1 VIVAMRDEY
10 DEKEM
15 GAVGA
20 WMLEYGEGLDGS
32 YV

>member
-1 VIVAMRDEY
+1 MRDEY

-20 WMLEYGEGLDGS
+20 WMLKYGEGLDGA
-32 YV
+32 YI